1 MIVGVPCEIK
11 PDEYRVAMLPS
22 GVEALVA
29 AGHEVLVEQAAG
41 AGSGILAAEYAGAG
55 ATIVK
60 TPEEVFAAADLVVKV
75 KEPMA

>member
-29 AGHEVLVEQAAG
+29 AGHDVLVEKGAG
-41 AGSGILAAEYAGAG
+41 AGSGIPAAEYADAG
-55 ATIVK
+55 ATIVD
-60 TPEEVFAAADLVVKV
+60 THEEVFSTADLVVKV
-75 KEPMA
+75 K